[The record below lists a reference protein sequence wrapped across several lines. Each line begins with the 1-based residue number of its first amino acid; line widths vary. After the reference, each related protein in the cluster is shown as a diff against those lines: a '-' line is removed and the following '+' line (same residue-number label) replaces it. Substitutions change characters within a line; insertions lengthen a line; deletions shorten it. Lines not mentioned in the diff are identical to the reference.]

1 MVMLAGTN
9 RRMNVG
15 VASLLAA
22 AAGLAFA
29 ISASAQ
35 NEAAHPAVE
44 VTPAHATPAVEI
56 TPASELAPA
65 SAPAPSA
72 APASELIPTA
82 PATNTP
88 VVQIAIL
95 LDTSGSMDGLIEQA
109 KTQLWAIVNQFATAK
124 VEGVK
129 PRLEVSLYQYGNDG
143 LEEQGGYVQQIL
155 GLTDDLDAISQKL
168 FALQTNGGSEY
179 CGTAI
184 KHAASQLTWSSNPRD
199 LKMIVIAGNEPF
211 TQGSVNYQESVPG
224 AVKKGII
231 VNTIFCGGREEGV
244 GSNWEDGAKL
254 GEGAFSVIDQG
265 APIPGIEAPQD
276 PELARLSSLINSTYL
291 AFGEQAEVRLEM
303 QTANDAAAAGAAPA
317 VAAERAAT
325 KASGLYRNSMW
336 DLVDATRDGTVKLE
350 DMKDEELPEE
360 MRKMTKEERV
370 TFVKAKQEERTKIQ
384 SDIAKLAQERD
395 AFIAQKRTEMSQQE
409 APTFGEA
416 LLKAIREQGTKK
428 GYEFKK

>member
-1 MVMLAGTN
+1 MLAGTN

-15 VASLLAA
+15 VASVGRRRSLLVAI
-22 AAGLAFA
+22 AGLACA
-29 ISASAQ
+29 LSASAQ
-35 NEAAHPAVE
+35 NQAPQ
-44 VTPAHATPAVEI
+44 PAVEI
-56 TPASELAPA
+56 TPTTPPTPAPA
-65 SAPAPSA
+65 APAPN
-72 APASELIPTA
+72 APAVVITPVA
-82 PATNTP
+82 PAANTP
-88 VVQIAIL
+88 VVQLAIL
-95 LDTSGSMDGLIEQA
+95 LDTSGSMDGLLEQA

-155 GLTDDLDAISQKL
+155 GLTDDLDAVSQKL

-265 APIPGIEAPQD
+265 ASVPHIEAPQD
-276 PELARLSSLINSTYL
+276 AELARLSGLINSTYL
-291 AFGEQAEVRLEM
+291 AFGVQGGARMEM
-303 QTANDAAAAGAAPA
+303 QAANDAAAATAAPA

-325 KASGLYRNSMW
+325 KASALYTNSVW
-336 DLVDATRDGTVKLE
+336 DLVDATRDGTVKIE
-350 DMKDEELPEE
+350 DMKDEDLPEE

-370 TFVKAKQEERTKIQ
+370 AFVKAKAEERAKIQ
-384 SDIAKLAQERD
+384 SDIAKLAQEREVY
-395 AFIAQKRTEMSQQE
+395 IAQKRTEMSQQE

-416 LLKAIREQGTKK
+416 LLKAIREQGTQK

>member
-1 MVMLAGTN
+1 MLAGTN

-22 AAGLAFA
+22 AAGFAFA
-29 ISASAQ
+29 MSASAQ
-35 NEAAHPAVE
+35 NQAAE
-44 VTPAHATPAVEI
+44 PAVEI
-56 TPASELAPA
+56 TPASTLAPA
-65 SAPAPSA
+65 KAVTPNA
-72 APASELIPTA
+72 APASEITPAVPTA

-129 PRLEVSLYQYGNDG
+129 PRLEVAVYQYGNDG
-143 LEEQGGYVQQIL
+143 LEQQGGYVQMIL
-155 GLTDDLDAISQKL
+155 GLTDDLDAVSQKL
-168 FALQTNGGSEY
+168 FALSTNGGSEY

-184 KHAASQLTWSSNPRD
+184 QHAATNLQWSGNPRD

-231 VNTIFCGGREEGV
+231 VNTIFCGGRQEGV
-244 GSNWEDGAKL
+244 ASNWEDGAKL
-254 GEGAFSVIDQG
+254 GEGAFSNIDQG
-265 APIPGIEAPQD
+265 ASVPHIEAPQD
-276 PELARLSSLINSTYL
+276 AELARLSSLINSTYL
-291 AFGEQAEVRLEM
+291 AFGTHGDARMEM

-336 DLVDATRDGTVKLE
+336 DLVDATRDGTVKLD

-360 MRKMTKEERV
+360 MRTMTKEERV
-370 TFVKAKQEERTKIQ
+370 TFVKAKQVERTKIQ
-384 SDIAKLAQERD
+384 SDIAKLAQERE

-416 LLKAIREQGTKK
+416 LLKAIRAQGTKK